1 MQRRTLI
8 AGAAALLA
16 GAGCAGVDTVAVEV
30 SSQGDWPA
38 GRKPGRYAIERLPSQ
53 QARAAE
59 QERIEAAALPALA
72 AAGFVPAALD
82 EADFVVQ
89 VGARR
94 FEQARRDPYAP
105 FYWRHD
111 WWYHGGRHPFFYGP
125 GPGFGYVADFPDI
138 QREAA
143 ILIRDRRSQRIVYE
157 TRATLVSRWSSDTL
171 LPALFDA
178 AMKDF
183 PQPALS
189 PRTVVVPLP
198 RRS

>member
-8 AGAAALLA
+8 AGATALLA
-16 GAGCAGVDTVAVEV
+16 AAGCAGLDTVAVEV

-53 QARAAE
+53 QSQTVE

-72 AAGFVPAALD
+72 AAGFVPAPLD

-94 FEQARRDPYAP
+94 FELARRDPYGP
-105 FYWRHD
+105 FYWRSD
-111 WWYHGGRHPFFYGP
+111 WWFYGGHRPFFHGP
-125 GPGFGYVADFPDI
+125 GLGYGHVADFPDV

-143 ILIRDRRSQRIVYE
+143 ILIRDRRGQRIVYE
-157 TRATLVSRWSSDTL
+157 TRATLVTRWSSDAL
-171 LPALFDA
+171 LPVLFDA

-183 PQPALS
+183 PQQALS